1 MKARWLHISDFH
13 FAGGDPY
20 DRNVVLNALV
30 ASLRRFQDQGH
41 GADLVFATGDIAQK
55 GQASEYAAATDFF
68 DAVLKELGLGRERLF
83 VVPGN
88 HDVDREEGVGLLRS
102 LDSGESADKYF
113 QPDRAKHHITSKQAA
128 FLAWYNGYFDGIRR
142 FPERTTCG
150 PVETVDLPDGRVGV
164 LPINSALFC
173 QGDDDHGKLWVGRR
187 CLEEALAAL
196 KAQKPDLSV
205 ALLHHP
211 LDWLHDEEGTNIK
224 AALERDVDLILRGH
238 LHRSDAAASL
248 GVAGE
253 ALHIAAGATYQKRK
267 WPNRAFFARVEGGQ
281 VELFPIRYEDS
292 PQEAWTLDTSLFPGP
307 GYRRSFPIPRLSTP
321 TSPPPSPP
329 PPPPPPPSSSAPR
342 TNIPALRKLTLVG
355 RDGLL
360 AQVGAALGAP
370 ERDSVLVL
378 RGAPGVGKSELA
390 REYARR
396 NAHRYPGGAFV
407 VEAGGRAIAVGLAEI
422 GRAHLDMSFPPDL
435 PLDDQGVRV
444 ARALRAAPCLLIFDN
459 VVAVDDILPWL
470 PPAGTPGH
478 TLLTSLLDS
487 WGAVAPDLVVEPL
500 PDVDALTLVEQLAGA
515 EIARSHGAALL
526 RQAGGLP
533 VQLVPASAT
542 LKKEAERGRLDVVGL
557 SLEPSTERS
566 FGGVYQL
573 LEPSAQLLLHAAAR
587 LESQAIASAALAEHL
602 TAGANW
608 TEALFRHHLTACLD
622 LHLLDGA
629 ASLRMHQLFAAFLNA
644 HPVAPALTDSFQR
657 VVAAQARALVAAA
670 RDVATQPNRA
680 DLAARLFLFQPDAAR
695 WTVPG
700 ASLTVDDALKVGRA
714 LYEIGRF
721 EEALAWH
728 MWAVENADQEA
739 SDDSVGHE
747 RKGAGLH
754 NVGACLSRLGRYAA
768 AQDWFGR
775 AVAEKEQGDV
785 HGRVDHASLGVSL
798 QAVGMCLFHLGRYAA
813 AQGSF
818 ERAVAET
825 EQGDVRG
832 RVDHESLGKSLHVVG
847 MCLLGLGQPAAAQ
860 DWFERAVAEMERGD
874 VHGRVDH
881 ENLGRSLHQVGI
893 CLLNLGQPAAAQD
906 WFERAVAE
914 TERGDV
920 HGRVD
925 HENLGRSLHQVGI
938 CLLNLGQP
946 AAAQEWFERVV
957 AEKEQG
963 DVHGRV
969 DHASL
974 GVSLHEVG
982 NCLFRLG
989 QPAAAQE
996 WFERA
1001 VAEKEQGDVH
1011 GRVNHQSLAI
1021 SLKAVGVCLS
1031 KLDRPDEAQVWF
1043 ARAAAETAIPNE
1055 PGVG

>member
-1 MKARWLHISDFH
+1 MA
-13 FAGGDPY
+13 
-20 DRNVVLNALV
+20 
-30 ASLRRFQDQGH
+30 
-41 GADLVFATGDIAQK
+41 
-55 GQASEYAAATDFF
+55 
-68 DAVLKELGLGRERLF
+68 
-83 VVPGN
+83 
-88 HDVDREEGVGLLRS
+88 
-102 LDSGESADKYF
+102 
-113 QPDRAKHHITSKQAA
+113 
-128 FLAWYNGYFDGIRR
+128 
-142 FPERTTCG
+142 
-150 PVETVDLPDGRVGV
+150 
-164 LPINSALFC
+164 
-173 QGDDDHGKLWVGRR
+173 
-187 CLEEALAAL
+187 
-196 KAQKPDLSV
+196 
-205 ALLHHP
+205 
-211 LDWLHDEEGTNIK
+211 
-224 AALERDVDLILRGH
+224 
-238 LHRSDAAASL
+238 
-248 GVAGE
+248 
-253 ALHIAAGATYQKRK
+253 
-267 WPNRAFFARVEGGQ
+267 
-281 VELFPIRYEDS
+281 
-292 PQEAWTLDTSLFPGP
+292 
-307 GYRRSFPIPRLSTP
+307 
-321 TSPPPSPP
+321 
-329 PPPPPPPSSSAPR
+329 APR

-360 AQVGAALGAP
+360 ARVGAELGAP

-396 NAHRYPGGAFV
+396 NADRYPGGAFV
-407 VEAGGRAIAVGLAEI
+407 IEAGGRAIAVGLAEI

-470 PPAGTPGH
+470 PSAGTPGH

-500 PDVDALTLVEQLAGA
+500 PDADALSLIEQLAGA

-602 TAGANW
+602 TAGADW
-608 TEALFRHHLTACLD
+608 TEAMFRRHLAACLD

-629 ASLRMHQLFAAFLNA
+629 ATLRMHQLFAAFLNA
-644 HPVAPALTDSFQR
+644 QPVAPALTNSFQR
-657 VVAAQARALVAAA
+657 VVAAQARALVAVA

-695 WTVPG
+695 WTVPE
-700 ASLTVDDALKVGRA
+700 ASLMANDAFTVGRA

-721 EEALAWH
+721 EEALAWE
-728 MWAVENADQEA
+728 MWAVENADQETA
-739 SDDSVGHE
+739 GDPVDHQ
-747 RKGAGLH
+747 RKGKGFH
-754 NVGACLSRLGRYAA
+754 NVGGSLSSLGRHVAAQGWFERAVAEMEQGDVHGRVDHVWLGASLHQVGVCLFRLDQPAA
-768 AQDWFGR
+768 AQEWFER

-785 HGRVDHASLGVSL
+785 HGRVDH
-798 QAVGMCLFHLGRYAA
+798 
-813 AQGSF
+813 
-818 ERAVAET
+818 
-825 EQGDVRG
+825 
-832 RVDHESLGKSLHVVG
+832 ESLGMSLHEVG
-847 MCLLGLGQPAAAQ
+847 NCLFRLGQ
-860 DWFERAVAEMERGD
+860 F
-874 VHGRVDH
+874 
-881 ENLGRSLHQVGI
+881 
-893 CLLNLGQPAAAQD
+893 
-906 WFERAVAE
+906 
-914 TERGDV
+914 
-920 HGRVD
+920 
-925 HENLGRSLHQVGI
+925 
-938 CLLNLGQP
+938 
-946 AAAQEWFERVV
+946 AAAQEWFERAVAEAERGDVHGCVDHESLGVSLHQVGMCLFRLGQPATAQGWFERAV

-963 DVHGRV
+963 DAHGRV

-989 QPAAAQE
+989 QSAAAQD

-1011 GRVNHQSLAI
+1011 GRVDHQSLAS
-1021 SLKAVGVCLS
+1021 SLESLGVCLS

-1043 ARAAAETAIPNE
+1043 ARAKAENAIPNE

>member
-41 GADLVFATGDIAQK
+41 GADLVFATGDIAQSGK
-55 GQASEYAAATDFF
+55 ASEYAAATDFF
-68 DAVLKELGLGRERLF
+68 DAVLKELGLGRNRLF

-88 HDVDREEGVGLLRS
+88 HDVDREEGLGLLRS
-102 LDSGESADKYF
+102 PDSGENADKYF

-187 CLEEALAAL
+187 CLEAALAAL

-253 ALHIAAGATYQKRK
+253 ALHIAAGATYQTRR
-267 WPNRAFFARVEGGQ
+267 WPSRAFFARVEGGQ

-321 TSPPPSPP
+321 TSPPPF
-329 PPPPPPPSSSAPR
+329 PPPPPPPSSAASR

-360 AQVGAALGAP
+360 AEVSAALGAP

-407 VEAGGRAIAVGLAEI
+407 IEAGGRAIAVGLAEI

-470 PPAGTPGH
+470 PPAETPGH
-478 TLLTSLLDS
+478 TLLTTLLDS
-487 WGAVAPDLVVEPL
+487 WGAVAPDLVVQPL
-500 PDVDALTLVEQLAGA
+500 PDDDALSLVEQLAGA

-608 TEALFRHHLTACLD
+608 TEAMFRRHLAACLD
-622 LHLLDGA
+622 LHLLDGVA
-629 ASLRMHQLFAAFLNA
+629 TLRMHQLFAAFLNA
-644 HPVAPALTDSFQR
+644 QPVAPALTDPFQS

-695 WTVPG
+695 WTVSG
-700 ASLTVDDALKVGRA
+700 ASPTADDAFAVGRA

-721 EEALAWH
+721 EEALAWE

-739 SDDSVGHE
+739 LDDPVDHQRRGE
-747 RKGAGLH
+747 GLH
-754 NVGACLSRLGRYAA
+754 NVGASLSRLGQSAA
-768 AQDWFGR
+768 AQDWFER
-775 AVAEKEQGDV
+775 AVAEKEEGDV
-785 HGRVDHASLGVSL
+785 H
-798 QAVGMCLFHLGRYAA
+798 
-813 AQGSF
+813 
-818 ERAVAET
+818 
-825 EQGDVRG
+825 G
-832 RVDHESLGKSLHVVG
+832 RVDHESLGKSLHELGMCLFYLGRYAAAQEWFERAVAEAEQGDVHGRVDHDSLGKSLHVVG
-847 MCLLGLGQPAAAQ
+847 MCRLRLDQPAAAQ
-860 DWFERAVAEMERGD
+860 DWFERAVAEAEQGD
-874 VHGRVDH
+874 VHGHVDH
-881 ENLGRSLHQVGI
+881 ESLGVSLHQVGI
-893 CLLNLGQPAAAQD
+893 CLFRLVQPAAAQG

-914 TERGDV
+914 M
-920 HGRVD
+920 
-925 HENLGRSLHQVGI
+925 
-938 CLLNLGQP
+938 
-946 AAAQEWFERVV
+946 
-957 AEKEQG
+957 EQG

-969 DHASL
+969 D
-974 GVSLHEVG
+974 
-982 NCLFRLG
+982 
-989 QPAAAQE
+989 
-996 WFERA
+996 
-1001 VAEKEQGDVH
+1001 
-1011 GRVNHQSLAI
+1011 HQSLAI
-1021 SLKAVGVCLS
+1021 SLKAVGSCLS
-1031 KLDRPDEAQVWF
+1031 KLDRPDEAQVWL

>member
-55 GQASEYAAATDFF
+55 GQASEYAAATGFF

-88 HDVDREEGVGLLRS
+88 HDVDRDEGFGLLRS
-102 LDSGESADKYF
+102 PDSGESADKYF

-128 FLAWYNGYFDGIRR
+128 FLAWYNGYFDGIRH

-150 PVETVDLPDGRVGV
+150 PVEAVDLPDGRVGV

-173 QGDDDHGKLWVGRR
+173 QDRDDHGNLWVGRR
-187 CLEEALAAL
+187 CLEAALVEL

-211 LDWLHDEEGTNIK
+211 LDWLHHAEGANIK
-224 AALERDVDLILRGH
+224 AALEQDVDVILRGH
-238 LHRSDAAASL
+238 LHEGDIAASK
-248 GVAGE
+248 GISGE
-253 ALHIAAGATYQKRK
+253 TLHIAAGATYQKRV
-267 WPNRAFFARVEGGQ
+267 WPNRAFFAKVEGGQ
-281 VELFPIRYEDS
+281 VKLFPIRYEDS
-292 PQEAWTLDTSLFPGP
+292 PKELWTVDPSLFPDPPYTG
-307 GYRRSFPIPRLSTP
+307 SFPVARLARP
-321 TSPPPSPP
+321 QAPSPSP
-329 PPPPPPPSSSAPR
+329 VAPPPPSSAASR

-360 AQVGAALGAP
+360 AEVSAALGAP

-407 VEAGGRAIAVGLAEI
+407 IEAGGRAIAVGLAEI

-478 TLLTSLLDS
+478 TLLTTLLDS
-487 WGAVAPDLVVEPL
+487 WGAVAPDLVVQPL
-500 PDVDALTLVEQLAGA
+500 PEADALRLVEQVAGA

-566 FGGVYQL
+566 FSGVYQR

-608 TEALFRHHLTACLD
+608 TEAMFRRHLTACLD

-629 ASLRMHQLFAAFLNA
+629 ATLRMHQLFAAFLNA
-644 HPVAPALTDSFQR
+644 QPVAPALADPFQR

-670 RDVATQPNRA
+670 LDVATQPNQA
-680 DLAARLFLFQPDAAR
+680 VLAARLFLFQPDAAR
-695 WTVPG
+695 WIVSG
-700 ASLTVDDALKVGRA
+700 ATLTADDAFAIGRA

-721 EEALAWH
+721 EEALAWE

-739 SDDSVGHE
+739 SDDPVDHE
-747 RKGAGLH
+747 RKGMVLH
-754 NVGACLSRLGRYAA
+754 SVGACLSRLGRYAA
-768 AQDWFGR
+768 AQEWFER
-775 AVAEKEQGDV
+775 AVAEMEQGDV
-785 HGRVDHASLGVSL
+785 HGRVDHESLGRSL
-798 QAVGMCLFHLGRYAA
+798 HEVGMCLF
-813 AQGSF
+813 
-818 ERAVAET
+818 
-825 EQGDVRG
+825 
-832 RVDHESLGKSLHVVG
+832 
-847 MCLLGLGQPAAAQ
+847 
-860 DWFERAVAEMERGD
+860 
-874 VHGRVDH
+874 
-881 ENLGRSLHQVGI
+881 
-893 CLLNLGQPAAAQD
+893 
-906 WFERAVAE
+906 
-914 TERGDV
+914 
-920 HGRVD
+920 
-925 HENLGRSLHQVGI
+925 
-938 CLLNLGQP
+938 
-946 AAAQEWFERVV
+946 
-957 AEKEQG
+957 
-963 DVHGRV
+963 
-969 DHASL
+969 
-974 GVSLHEVG
+974 
-982 NCLFRLG
+982 RLD

-1011 GRVNHQSLAI
+1011 GRVDHAS
-1021 SLKAVGVCLS
+1021 
-1031 KLDRPDEAQVWF
+1031 
-1043 ARAAAETAIPNE
+1043 
-1055 PGVG
+1055 

>member
-13 FAGGDPY
+13 FAVGDPY
-20 DRNVVLNALV
+20 DRSVVLNALI

-41 GADLVFATGDIAQK
+41 GADLVFATGDIAQSGK
-55 GQASEYAAATDFF
+55 ASEYAVATGFF

-88 HDVDREEGVGLLRS
+88 HDVDRRQGSRLLRT
-102 LDSGESADKYF
+102 LATREDADEHF
-113 QPDRAKHHITSKQAA
+113 APDIGNPHITLKQNA
-128 FLAWYNGYFDGIRR
+128 FLTWYNQYFNGIRV

-150 PVETVDLPDGRVGV
+150 PVEAVDLPGGRVGV

-173 QGDDDHGKLWVGRR
+173 QDEQDHAKLWVGRR
-187 CLEEALAAL
+187 CLDDGIRALAGLTPKPAL
-196 KAQKPDLSV
+196 TV

-211 LDWLHDEEGTNIK
+211 LTWLHPVEQSNIK
-224 AALERDVDLILRGH
+224 AILQRDVDVVLRGH
-238 LHRSDAAASL
+238 MHESDVDDVA
-248 GVAGE
+248 GVAGR
-253 ALHIAAGATYQKRK
+253 ALHIAAGATFQSRR
-267 WPNRAFFARVEGGQ
+267 WPNRAFFASLENGQ

-307 GYRRSFPIPRLSTP
+307 GYRRGFPIPRLSQP
-321 TSPPPSPP
+321 ISPPPL
-329 PPPPPPPSSSAPR
+329 PPPPPPPSLAAPR
-342 TNIPALRKLTLVG
+342 TNIPALRKLMLVG

-360 AQVGAALGAP
+360 ARVGAELGAP

-478 TLLTSLLDS
+478 TLLTTLLDS
-487 WGAVAPDLVVEPL
+487 WGAVAPDLVVQPL
-500 PDVDALTLVEQLAGA
+500 SDADALTLVEQLAGA
-515 EIARSHGAALL
+515 AIARSHGAALL

-566 FGGVYQL
+566 FGGVYQR
-573 LEPSAQLLLHAAAR
+573 LEPQAQLLLHVAAR

-602 TAGANW
+602 TVGADW
-608 TEALFRHHLTACLD
+608 TEAMFRRHITACLD

-629 ASLRMHQLFAAFLNA
+629 ATLRMHQLFAAFLNA
-644 HPVAPALTDSFQR
+644 QPVAPALADPFQC
-657 VVAAQARALVAAA
+657 VVAAQARALVAVA
-670 RDVATQPNRA
+670 RDVTKQPNRA

-695 WTVPG
+695 WTVSG
-700 ASLTVDDALKVGRA
+700 ATLTADDAFAVGRA

-721 EEALAWH
+721 EEALAWE

-739 SDDSVGHE
+739 SDDPVDHQRRGE
-747 RKGAGLH
+747 GFH
-754 NVGACLSRLGRYAA
+754 NVGASLSRLG
-768 AQDWFGR
+768 Q
-775 AVAEKEQGDV
+775 
-785 HGRVDHASLGVSL
+785 S
-798 QAVGMCLFHLGRYAA
+798 
-813 AQGSF
+813 
-818 ERAVAET
+818 
-825 EQGDVRG
+825 
-832 RVDHESLGKSLHVVG
+832 
-847 MCLLGLGQPAAAQ
+847 AAAQ
-860 DWFERAVAEMERGD
+860 DWFERAVAE
-874 VHGRVDH
+874 
-881 ENLGRSLHQVGI
+881 
-893 CLLNLGQPAAAQD
+893 
-906 WFERAVAE
+906 
-914 TERGDV
+914 
-920 HGRVD
+920 
-925 HENLGRSLHQVGI
+925 
-938 CLLNLGQP
+938 
-946 AAAQEWFERVV
+946 
-957 AEKEQG
+957 KEQG
-963 DVHGRV
+963 DIHGRV

-982 NCLFRLG
+982 LCLFNLGRYAAAQEWIERAVAEAEQGDVHGRVNHAWLGRSLYQVGICLSHLGQPAAAQEWFERAVAEMEQGDVHGRVDHANLGRSLHEVGVCLSRLG
-989 QPAAAQE
+989 QPAAAQG

-1011 GRVNHQSLAI
+1011 GRVNHESLGI
-1021 SLKAVGVCLS
+1021 SLEALGVCLS
-1031 KLDRPDEAQVWF
+1031 ELDRPDEAQVWF
-1043 ARAAAETAIPNE
+1043 ARAESEAAIPNE
-1055 PGVG
+1055 PGVGL

>member
-20 DRNVVLNALV
+20 DRSVVLNALV

-88 HDVDREEGVGLLRS
+88 HDVDRDEGLGLLRS
-102 LDSGESADKYF
+102 PDSGESADKYF

-142 FPERTTCG
+142 FPESTTCG
-150 PVETVDLPDGRVGV
+150 PVEAVDLPGGRLGV

-187 CLEEALAAL
+187 CLEAALAAL

-253 ALHIAAGATYQKRK
+253 ALHIAAGATYQTRR
-267 WPNRAFFARVEGGQ
+267 WPSRAFFAKVEDGQ

-292 PQEAWTLDTSLFPGP
+292 PQERWTVDPSLFPDPPYLGT
-307 GYRRSFPIPRLSTP
+307 FPVARLARPQAPSP
-321 TSPPPSPP
+321 FPLPPPSLA
-329 PPPPPPPSSSAPR
+329 APR

-360 AQVGAALGAP
+360 ARVGAELGAP

-407 VEAGGRAIAVGLAEI
+407 IEAGGRAIAVGLAEI
-422 GRAHLDMSFPPDL
+422 GRAHLDMSFPSDL

-459 VVAVDDILPWL
+459 VVAVDDIHRWL

-478 TLLTSLLDS
+478 TLLTTLLDS

-500 PDVDALTLVEQLAGA
+500 SDADALKLVEQLAGA

-542 LKKEAERGRLDVVGL
+542 LKKEAERRRLDVVGL

-566 FGGVYQL
+566 FGGVYQR
-573 LEPSAQLLLHAAAR
+573 LEPQAQLLLHAAAR

-602 TAGANW
+602 TAGAGW
-608 TEALFRHHLTACLD
+608 TEAMFRRHLTACLD

-629 ASLRMHQLFAAFLNA
+629 ATLRMHQLFAAFLNA
-644 HPVAPALTDSFQR
+644 HPVAPTLADPFQR
-657 VVAAQARALVAAA
+657 VVAAQARALVA
-670 RDVATQPNRA
+670 VADEVTDQPNRA

-700 ASLTVDDALKVGRA
+700 AGLTADDAFTVGLA

-721 EEALAWH
+721 EEALAWE
-728 MWAVENADQEA
+728 MWGLEKANQES
-739 SDDSVGHE
+739 SDDSVDHQRTGV
-747 RKGAGLH
+747 GLH
-754 NVGACLSRLGRYAA
+754 NVGASLSCLGQPAA
-768 AQDWFGR
+768 AQEWFERAVAEAKQGDVHGRVDHESLGKSLHEVGLCLSHLGQHAAAQGWFER

-785 HGRVDHASLGVSL
+785 HGRVDHASLG
-798 QAVGMCLFHLGRYAA
+798 
-813 AQGSF
+813 
-818 ERAVAET
+818 
-825 EQGDVRG
+825 
-832 RVDHESLGKSLHVVG
+832 
-847 MCLLGLGQPAAAQ
+847 
-860 DWFERAVAEMERGD
+860 
-874 VHGRVDH
+874 
-881 ENLGRSLHQVGI
+881 RSLHEVGI
-893 CLLNLGQPAAAQD
+893 CL
-906 WFERAVAE
+906 FY
-914 TERGDV
+914 
-920 HGRVD
+920 
-925 HENLGRSLHQVGI
+925 LGRY
-938 CLLNLGQP
+938 
-946 AAAQEWFERVV
+946 AAAQEWFERAVV
-957 AEKEQG
+957 EKEQG

-974 GVSLHEVG
+974 GVSLHVVGMCLSRLGQHAAAQGWFERAVVEKEQGDVHGRVDHASLGSSLHEVG
-982 NCLFRLG
+982 VCLSRLG
-989 QPAAAQE
+989 QPAAAQG

-1011 GRVNHQSLAI
+1011 GRVDHESLGI
-1021 SLKAVGVCLS
+1021 SLEALGVCLS

-1043 ARAAAETAIPNE
+1043 ARAEAAIPNE
-1055 PGVG
+1055 PGVGF